1 MHNIQIEIMCKWAL
15 RTVNQFFFFVYT
27 SNSLY
32 KRPVLEPD
40 VLTQIA
46 SIQKIHSNLHRS
58 PKRKK
63 KKSQVFKLIYIELER
78 DYAEMVFKQISSP
91 SRKVSHLLVLM
102 VGVGE

>member
-1 MHNIQIEIMCKWAL
+1 LHPFRKYIQIYIDL
-15 RTVNQFFFFVYT
+15 
-27 SNSLY
+27 
-32 KRPVLEPD
+32 
-40 VLTQIA
+40 
-46 SIQKIHSNLHRS
+46 QKG
-58 PKRKK
+58 K